1 MTTAAGQAT
10 TKRTEPIPSPQH
22 PPGAVATPR
31 LADGV
36 ELLGEYQ
43 GSAYAQPPSL
53 VRRPDGQVI
62 QMSRLLYQVTCRIDG
77 LRDPGAI
84 ADLVGEDL
92 GLSLSGDQVRHLI
105 SSKLLPLGIVA
116 AEGAPAAL
124 PRANPLL
131 ALRARGT
138 LLPRVAANAVGVL
151 LRPLFRPPI
160 VVAVVG
166 SVLAVDAWLFASR
179 GLDLGLQ
186 QVLRNPV
193 DLLIVAGL
201 SLVSALFHECGH
213 AAACRY
219 GGARPGVIGA
229 GIYLVWPSFFTDV
242 TDSYR
247 LSRAGRLR
255 TDLGGLYFNLIFIL
269 VLAGIYAATPAGF
282 LLLVI
287 AITHLEMLEQVLP
300 FVRFDGYFILSDL
313 VGVPDLFARVAPIL
327 RNAVSRGPN
336 DPRVTGL
343 RRRARIV
350 VTGWVMCVIPLLAF
364 SLGYLLLHLPQIS
377 RALWRSARRQAH
389 LASAAVAGHGY
400 ALAVVDAL
408 GVVLLALS
416 LAGSLYIVIGLARR
430 LAAAGLRWAA
440 DHRAR
445 RLLVA
450 MAGLTCVTALATFWS
465 VQGQFRGW

>member
-1 MTTAAGQAT
+1 MTAAAGQAT
-10 TKRTEPIPSPQH
+10 TKRTEPIPSPPG
-22 PPGAVATPR
+22 PPGAMATPR

-36 ELLGEYQ
+36 ELLGEYK
-43 GSAYAQPPSL
+43 GSGYAQPPSL

-77 LRDPGAI
+77 SRDPGAI

-105 SSKLLPLGIVA
+105 TSKLLPLGIVA
-116 AEGAPAAL
+116 AAGAPAAL

-138 LLPRVAANAVGVL
+138 LLPHVAANAVGVL

-166 SVLAVDAWLFASR
+166 SVLAVDAWLFASH
-179 GLDLGLQ
+179 GLGLGLQ
-186 QVLRNPV
+186 QVLRDPV

-201 SLVSALFHECGH
+201 SLVSAVFHECGH

-327 RNAVSRGPN
+327 RNVVSRGPN

-350 VTGWVMCVIPLLAF
+350 VTGWVLCVIPLLTF

-430 LAAAGLRWAA
+430 LATAGLRWAA
-440 DHRAR
+440 GHRAR

-450 MAGLTCVTALATFWS
+450 MAGLACMTALAAFWS
-465 VQGQFRGW
+465 AQGQFRGW